1 MNSVC
6 ECLFCFA
13 FRQPP
18 IFPVI
23 FSNFEVQSLNFRRR
37 MFTRQGVWDL
47 WMQSWDE
54 LRLWVSEIVW
64 FFCWRSLTFS
74 ALANCYQSEREC
86 SEWGRARSSVALS
99 QTYPVSLISQK
110 VWKSLKNF
118 ELKQQNHPDKFSLLG
133 KYSQEFC
140 RRSCISL
147 PERTCRMF
155 LANILKTQR
164 LLTI

>member
-1 MNSVC
+1 MFVIV
-6 ECLFCFA
+6 CFA
-13 FRQPP
+13 LLFANRRYFRL
-18 IFPVI
+18 FLATLKFKVWT
-23 FSNFEVQSLNFRRR
+23 FVGGCLLDR
-37 MFTRQGVWDL
+37 GVWDL